1 MNEKPKRRGRPR
13 KVRPELQV
21 RQAPT
26 ETSSPRELEE
36 YIQEANEVN
45 QLTSMRGWHILKRDL
60 MGYRESLM
68 SKLAYMNVNRP
79 EFDEMRRLYIASDKL
94 ISMVEDYKVNRDKAK
109 EYLNVLNNPEI
120 AVALD
125 VDNEI

>member
-1 MNEKPKRRGRPR
+1 
-13 KVRPELQV
+13 
-21 RQAPT
+21 
-26 ETSSPRELEE
+26 LEE

>member
-1 MNEKPKRRGRPR
+1 MSEKPKKRGRPR
-13 KVRPELQV
+13 KPRPELQV

-26 ETSSPRELEE
+26 QQSSPVELEE

-60 MGYRESLM
+60 MGYRETLM
-68 SKLAYMNVNRP
+68 SKLAYMNVSRP
-79 EFDEMRRLYIASDKL
+79 EFDELRRLYIASDKL
-94 ISMVEDYKVNRDKAK
+94 ISMVEDYKVNRDKAM
-109 EYLNVLNNPEI
+109 EYLNVLNNPEL

-125 VDNEI
+125 VDNE